1 METKES
7 NVVAIAAWINTNA
20 KSRPVSVLME
30 QKGGTS
36 NLISFMN
43 GNKNRRTV
51 VVSFSEEVAKEI
63 GIDVNNLTESRDT
76 AAEIS
81 IDMFKAL
88 DEKIPNRIRVVETT
102 DEKYA
107 LENYF
112 RPKTFGA
119 GGRQLLT
126 PDGEAIFFKAEWV
139 EVMKDGSS
147 DDVRLAYIPQ
157 KQMDATPELKENAVK
172 AVQTAEVF

>member
-1 METKES
+1 MQTKES

-63 GIDVNNLTESRDT
+63 GINVDNLTESRDT

-81 IDMFKAL
+81 IDMFEATG
-88 DEKIPNRIRVVETT
+88 IANRIRVVETT

-139 EVMKDGSS
+139 EVTQDGSS

-157 KQMDATPELKENAVK
+157 KQMDATPELKENTVK
-172 AVQTAEVF
+172 ASQTAEVF